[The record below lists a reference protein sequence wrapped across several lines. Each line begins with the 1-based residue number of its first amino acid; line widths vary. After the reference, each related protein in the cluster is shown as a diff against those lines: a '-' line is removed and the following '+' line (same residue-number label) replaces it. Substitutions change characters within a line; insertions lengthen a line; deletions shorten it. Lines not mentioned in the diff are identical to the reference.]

1 MRLCNLSILLALLL
15 LASCPVL
22 AQEQAPTAA
31 PNRRPTLGLVLEGGG
46 ALGLAHV
53 GVITWLEEHHIP
65 VNYVAGTSMG
75 GLVGGAYATGIGASG
90 LRHLVASINWDEVM
104 SGRIPYPDLSFRRK
118 EDARDYPNNLE
129 FGLRNG
135 VQFPAGFNAGQHVSL
150 IIDRFTLPYSEIG
163 SFNDLP
169 IPFACVATN
178 LVTGKAEVFRSG
190 SLSSALRAT
199 MSIPGVFTPVTGKD
213 GTFADGG
220 LLNNIP
226 VDIAKKMGADIV
238 LGVHLETAPLSPDAK
253 LNTFAVLGRSVEVMI
268 SANELR
274 SMEDADLMITV
285 PLSKY
290 SSMDF
295 KHAKEIIQAG
305 YDAAAA
311 KEKVLSSFSVDQVT
325 WNQYLAAREAR
336 RKSIP
341 VPEFVAVSGANGNL
355 SQQVQTHMSP
365 IAGKPINFEE
375 LNQRILELNGL
386 GRFSSV
392 NYSLTEKNGQPG
404 LTMNTNEKS
413 YAPPLV
419 QPLILIDGSNFENAQ
434 FNLGARI
441 TFLDVGGFRSEWR
454 NDFILFSEYGLRS
467 EYYHP
472 FTPTSRWF
480 IAPRGSIDD
489 VPLYIYEE
497 NTQIATYRAKSGA
510 GGLDLG
516 RIYGRSGELRMGYEG
531 GWQKYSRQSGDPT
544 LPTFSGAFGDIRL
557 QYKLDLLDEAVLPRQ
572 GHYVLGG
579 FRWTNTS
586 PIATNQYPVLEGSSL
601 NYFKVSEPSSF
612 FINGF
617 AGTTFN
623 YATGLPQFSLGG
635 SVRLV
640 AYGQNEL
647 LVDKY
652 YLGQAG
658 YLRQFAKLPPLIGSG
673 IYALGMLEGGQIY
686 GTPLIGLGNL
696 SNAPGDIA
704 AAVVV
709 KSIFGPAQI
718 GYAYGESGHHK
729 FFFRIGRLF

>member
-1 MRLCNLSILLALLL
+1 M
-15 LASCPVL
+15 
-22 AQEQAPTAA
+22 
-31 PNRRPTLGLVLEGGG
+31 
-46 ALGLAHV
+46 
-53 GVITWLEEHHIP
+53 
-65 VNYVAGTSMG
+65 
-75 GLVGGAYATGIGASG
+75 
-90 LRHLVASINWDEVM
+90 
-104 SGRIPYPDLSFRRK
+104 
-118 EDARDYPNNLE
+118 
-129 FGLRNG
+129 
-135 VQFPAGFNAGQHVSL
+135 SL
-150 IIDRFTLPYSEIG
+150 IIDRFALPYSEIG

-226 VDIAKKMGADIV
+226 IDIAKKMGADIV
-238 LGVHLETAPLSPDAK
+238 LGVHLETAPLSPNAK
-253 LNTFAVLGRSVEVMI
+253 LNTFAVLGRSVDVMI

-285 PLSKY
+285 PALEVQLHGLQARKRNHPGRIRGRCGKRE
-290 SSMDF
+290 SSRVLLRRPG
-295 KHAKEIIQAG
+295 HLGSVPRSAG
-305 YDAAAA
+305 SPAQI
-311 KEKVLSSFSVDQVT
+311 L
-325 WNQYLAAREAR
+325 
-336 RKSIP
+336 P

-355 SQQVQTHMSP
+355 SQQVADPHVFHR
-365 IAGKPINFEE
+365 GKPIDFEE

-386 GRFSSV
+386 GRFSSI
-392 NYSLTEKNGQPG
+392 NYSLTEKNGQQG
-404 LTMNTNEKS
+404 LTMDTNEKS

-472 FTPTSRWF
+472 FTPKSRWF

-510 GGLDLG
+510 GGVDLG
-516 RIYGRSGELRMGYEG
+516 RIYGRSGEFRMGYEG

-544 LPTFSGAFGDIRL
+544 LPTFSGAFGDIRF

-586 PIATNQYPVLEGSSL
+586 PIATNQYPVLEGSSI
-601 NYFKVSEPSSF
+601 NYFKVSEPSSI

-617 AGTTFN
+617 GGTTFN

-647 LVDKY
+647 LVE
-652 YLGQAG
+652 QI
-658 YLRQFAKLPPLIGSG
+658 LP
-673 IYALGMLEGGQIY
+673 
-686 GTPLIGLGNL
+686 
-696 SNAPGDIA
+696 
-704 AAVVV
+704 
-709 KSIFGPAQI
+709 GP
-718 GYAYGESGHHK
+718 
-729 FFFRIGRLF
+729 GRLPAPICQAAPTYRQWHLRPWPARGRCRSTALRSLASAISPTRQATSQPRSSSNPSLAPSKSAMPTAKAATTNSSFASAASSESTGVLLKPARPSRISNEGDEAL